1 MSRAP
6 SVFFFFFVF
15 LILILNGLSTL
26 TTEGPKKA
34 QMMVYSMSFGPQ
46 HILQPPKQQQGTTMS
61 RAQGTLCLELP

>member
-1 MSRAP
+1 M
-6 SVFFFFFVF
+6 
-15 LILILNGLSTL
+15 